1 VARSSPIP
9 EEIDAVMRMKV
20 GVSRKEAT
28 DRDGS
33 VGATCEIEIELPGG
47 TSDHEVLRIRDH
59 WLDFCETTVDEE
71 LDRLRGGSS
80 ASDSGTPPAPAVRPK
95 AAPPQAPHRDYRAPS
110 PTRGH
115 RDAEGDDGDRYDDR
129 LAPADG
135 RQLLGWAAKQVPDA
149 KGLVIS
155 FGKKKGYPPKI
166 VDWDDEQVRAAY
178 RYARGRQGR

>member
-1 VARSSPIP
+1 
-9 EEIDAVMRMKV
+9 MRMKV

-33 VGATCEIEIELPGG
+33 VGATCEIEVELPGG
-47 TSDHEVLRIRDH
+47 TPDQEVLRIRDR

-71 LDRLRGGSS
+71 LDRLRGAPSVS
-80 ASDSGTPPAPAVRPK
+80 APGPPPAPAARPK
-95 AAPPQAPHRDYRAPS
+95 AAPSEAARRDYRTPN
-110 PTRGH
+110 PTGGR
-115 RDAEGDDGDRYDDR
+115 RDAEDDDGGRDDDR
-129 LAPADG
+129 LAPTDG

-155 FGKKKGYPPKI
+155 FGKKRGYPPKI
-166 VDWDDEQVRAAY
+166 VDWDDEQVRTAY

>member
-1 VARSSPIP
+1 MIRL
-9 EEIDAVMRMKV
+9 KV

-33 VGATCEIEIELPGG
+33 VGATCEIEVEIAGG
-47 TSDHEVLRIRDH
+47 APDQEVLRIRDH

-71 LDRLRGGSS
+71 LDRLRGGST
-80 ASDSGTPPAPAVRPK
+80 AQAPGPPPAPAVRPN
-95 AAPPQAPHRDYRAPS
+95 ATPAPAPPARRDYGAPN
-110 PTRGH
+110 PARGR
-115 RDAEGDDGDRYDDR
+115 RDADDEAGGPPDDR

-155 FGKKKGYPPKI
+155 FGKKQGYPTRI
-166 VDWDDEQVRAAY
+166 VDWDDDQVRSAY